1 MTQGF
6 DSVTWSVT
14 SGPGTVSLLATPA
27 LFGAAAGGTVA
38 GTITDSTGKPLGG
51 VLAVATIRPT
61 SGGHVSLSAK
71 TDSKGSF
78 AISNVPAGSF
88 RLCVPDANGY
98 ADPCKWSAK
107 QLTGTVQGT
116 ATATVA
122 TLALES
128 TAPLQVQI
136 ADEAGVLS
144 KNESSIAG
152 AHILVGVWTS
162 GGLFVPIPIQTK
174 NGTGRTLSLNIPINT
189 SLKLTVTSKAFAFKD
204 DNGKGLLKD
213 GAVVDL
219 KAANEKDSKSVT
231 VHVAGLN

>member
-1 MTQGF
+1 MKTGIATLML
-6 DSVTWSVT
+6 SVAWVLAAAT
-14 SGPGTVSLLATPA
+14 GAQLNGTV
-27 LFGAAAGGTVA
+27 
-38 GTITDSTGKPLGG
+38 TDASGKPLGG
-51 VLAVATIRPT
+51 VLVVATVRPT
-61 SGGHVSLSAK
+61 SGAPLSISAK
-71 TDSKGSF
+71 TDSKGIF
-78 AISNVPAGSF
+78 AISNIPAGSF
-88 RLCVPDANGY
+88 RLCVPDASGY

-107 QLTGTVQGT
+107 QFSGTVAGT
-116 ATATVA
+116 AAATVG

-128 TAPLQVQI
+128 TAPLQVQL

-162 GGLFVPIPIQTK
+162 GGLFVPVPIQTK

-204 DNGKGLLKD
+204 DNGKGLSKD